1 LPEAARDFRKP
12 STQGR
17 EMKAL
22 EGIRVIELCHAYNG
36 PFCCMLLA
44 DQGAEVL
51 KIEPPEGDQ
60 CRDFIPFHAQGGESA
75 FYTYLNRNKKGGT
88 LNLKHPKALE
98 LFYGLVK
105 TADVVVENYRS
116 GVAKKLKVDYE
127 TLRRVNPGIIY
138 AASSGFGQYGPLAH
152 RPCYDMVAQA
162 MGGMISLTGYPDAPP
177 VKCGPSVADNVTGTF
192 LCVGVLTALLHREKT
207 GTGQMVD
214 VSMVDT
220 IFSLL
225 ENAIPLYTANGVIA
239 ERKGNIDPTIA
250 PFDVFE
256 ASDGYV
262 AMGVG
267 TDRLFRSM
275 CEAMDMPRL
284 AEDPRYADNGLR
296 VDNYLPDLR
305 DAINSWTKTRTK
317 AELERIFEKAGVPCG
332 PVLNIKEAIEH
343 PHILAREMMVHIEHP
358 SAGDCHVQGVPIK
371 LSATPGSVDT
381 PAPLL
386 GQHTGEIFG
395 LSAEQVARLK
405 EEGVF

>member
-1 LPEAARDFRKP
+1 
-12 STQGR
+12 
-17 EMKAL
+17 MKAL

-60 CRDFIPFHAQGGESA
+60 CREFFPFHETGGESA
-75 FYTYLNRNKKGGT
+75 FYTYLNRNKKGGV
-88 LNLKHPKALE
+88 LNLKTGKGRE
-98 LFYGLVK
+98 LLYDLVK

-127 TLRRVNPGIIY
+127 TLRGINPRIIY
-138 AASSGFGQYGPLAH
+138 AAGSGFGQYGPLSH

-162 MGGMISLTGYPDAPP
+162 MGGMIYMTGYTDAPP

-192 LCVGVLTALLHREKT
+192 LCVGILTALLHREKT
-207 GTGQMVD
+207 GRGQMVD

-225 ENAIPLYTANGVIA
+225 ENAIPLYTANRVIT

-256 ASDGYV
+256 ARDGYV

-275 CEAMDMPRL
+275 CEAMGMPDL
-284 AEDPRYADNGLR
+284 AKDPRYATNSLR
-296 VDNYLPDLR
+296 VEHYLPDLQKI
-305 DAINSWTKTRTK
+305 INDWTREKTK
-317 AELERIFEKAGVPCG
+317 AELEGIFEKAGVPCG
-332 PVLNIKEAIEH
+332 PVLNMREAIEH
-343 PHILAREMMVHIEHP
+343 PHIRAREMMVHIQHP
-358 SAGDCHVQGVPIK
+358 TVGDCYVQGVPIK
-371 LSATPGSVDT
+371 LSETPGSVDS

-395 LSAEQVARLK
+395 LTGAEVEKLK